1 MHFFY
6 YCLISLSILGYGLF
20 LNRSL
25 KFKSKNLGIL
35 GFFGIFFL
43 ILLSYISSFLIAHG
57 FLFNLFILIIGLIF
71 LFYFLNNEFLEKK
84 DLLIFSIT
92 FLFLFIFILNGK
104 NHDDFPYYH
113 FPYTFLLTQESH
125 PFGLGQINNGF
136 RNPSSLFYLNSLFY
150 LPGVDIYLLHIGS
163 VFFLGFTN
171 LFFIKNIFDRYKFK
185 KQKFFNLL
193 NLFFLIF
200 INIFFYRLA
209 EYGTDRLGSILIIIS
224 FIIFSI
230 LINSNLK
237 DLNNNQGELISFL
250 FIVGALAISMKPF
263 YLIYISLLFFFIYY
277 KKLNKPLIEFLKS
290 KLSILIFLFVSFVFF
305 TNFVNSGCLLFP
317 AKFTCF
323 DHLEWAISKK
333 EVEDVRIWYELWAK
347 GGATPNSVVD
357 ERINYITNFN
367 WLSNWLEVYF
377 FNKVTDYFL
386 GIFVLSTI
394 IYFTLRSKIKININK
409 RNYLPLILFLFLYL
423 AEWFLF
429 HPSLRYGGYHI
440 FILIIF
446 IFLAIN
452 LERHKIK
459 WKSFKQK
466 SIILILLT
474 FIIFYG
480 RNLARLE
487 KEYKLYDY
495 NIFESMNYKFI
506 GGDKNFYYRY
516 KDILDKK
523 KFNHKYIYIFGK
535 KILVIKS

>member
-25 KFKSKNLGIL
+25 KFNSKNLGIL

-57 FLFNLFILIIGLIF
+57 FLFNLLILIIGLIF
-71 LFYFLNNEFLEKK
+71 LFYFLNNNSVEKK
-84 DLLIFSIT
+84 DLLIFLIT
-92 FLFLFIFILNGK
+92 FFFLFIFILNGK

-290 KLSILIFLFVSFVFF
+290 KLSILVFLFVSFVFF

-409 RNYLPLILFLFLYL
+409 RNGK
-423 AEWFLF
+423 
-429 HPSLRYGGYHI
+429 SRYGNVFSSNIKI
-440 FILIIF
+440 FRSLLYF
-446 IFLAIN
+446 IYKN
-452 LERHKIK
+452 MKI
-459 WKSFKQK
+459 
-466 SIILILLT
+466 
-474 FIIFYG
+474 
-480 RNLARLE
+480 
-487 KEYKLYDY
+487 
-495 NIFESMNYKFI
+495 
-506 GGDKNFYYRY
+506 
-516 KDILDKK
+516 
-523 KFNHKYIYIFGK
+523 
-535 KILVIKS
+535 